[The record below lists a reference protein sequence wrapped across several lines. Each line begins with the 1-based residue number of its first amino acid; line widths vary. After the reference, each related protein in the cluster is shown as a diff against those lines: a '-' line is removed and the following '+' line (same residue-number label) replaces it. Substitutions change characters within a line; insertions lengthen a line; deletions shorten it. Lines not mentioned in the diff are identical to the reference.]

1 MRNTFGIW
9 LRREIE
15 NRKMTI
21 SAFAIHAQISRDSIR
36 RWLNGDRPRGD
47 NIARLA
53 DALGL
58 PREVIDAKLGNLVAA

>member
-1 MRNTFGIW
+1 
-9 LRREIE
+9 
-15 NRKMTI
+15 MTI